1 MELIGTINATNREIF
16 YLSTQIKNWE
26 LKLPKKNWLA
36 FLINDDDNSEALMHQ
51 FVTTCKTK
59 NVSNIKMY
67 QKDITQKQIESE
79 IENIIKNN
87 VDFLQPYLELLNVPK
102 YSNLENGFW
111 EITNVSEV
119 DFTAKFTDG
128 YKVVC
133 LECKNRSSKT
143 ELLVLIKKFND
154 NWIPEI

>member
-59 NVSNIKMY
+59 NVLHIKMY
-67 QKDITQKQIESE
+67 QKEIAQKQIESE

-119 DFTAKFTDG
+119 DFTAKFNDG

-133 LECKNRSSKT
+133 LDCKNRSSKT

>member
-59 NVSNIKMY
+59 NVLHIKMY
-67 QKDITQKQIESE
+67 QKEIAQKQIESE